1 MAVVGRVV
9 LSRCIVV
16 MRMARTRM
24 MVVGLGSTIGMLQRL
39 DVRNGRIVRIG
50 IAPERR
56 AQQSDGHRENDDHTD
71 KSQASDTLH
80 MRRFPEGDFTN
91 QRYTRL
97 ALCRN
102 SNNADKR
109 NAFDY
114 RGRTVIFAGS
124 STLPSPSRRQ
134 AASKLPALV
143 KRQSRITEVP
153 GATKRPLGSS

>member
-16 MRMARTRM
+16 MRMARTRV

-39 DVRNGRIVRIG
+39 NVRNGRIVRIG

-56 AQQSDGHRENDDHTD
+56 AQQSDGHRDHDDYSD
-71 KSQASDTLH
+71 KSQASETLH
-80 MRRFPEGDFTN
+80 MRRFPEDDVTN

-102 SNNADKR
+102 SNNGDQR
-109 NAFDY
+109 NAVDH
-114 RGRTVIFAGS
+114 RGRTVIFAES
-124 STLPSPSRRQ
+124 STSASPSRRQ
-134 AASKLPALV
+134 AASKLPTLV
-143 KRQSRITEVP
+143 KRQSRTVVAP
-153 GATKRPLGSS
+153 GATKRPFGSS